1 MLDELRQTRTGPLDT
16 TEFNERLDAIEA
28 LLQQLMARQIQT
40 ETERPVSISPPSQ
53 SVSVSEASTDLDGL
67 FPFVN
72 LPRGPRGP
80 IAAPRPRGPGV
91 NFDDE
96 LLALLQA
103 PPPQVA
109 TGVQPPPALIPFTY
123 QPAPRPARSTSPSPP
138 PRAQTFPLQREPD
151 FRPEVLHTRRDPGR
165 RGDRRRDPIR
175 PNVPQT
181 ETTPS
186 PPLPTGTTRLPA
198 GPPPVI
204 QSRPPTNP
212 PPPQPVLVSI
222 AVERRRERC

>member
-1 MLDELRQTRTGPLDT
+1 MSTNHMLDELRQTRTGPLDT
-16 TEFNERLDAIEA
+16 TEFNERLEAIEA
-28 LLQQLMARQIQT
+28 LLRQLMDRQVQT
-40 ETERPVSISPPSQ
+40 ETERPVPISPPSQ
-53 SVSVSEASTDLDGL
+53 SDSEASTDLDGL

-138 PRAQTFPLQREPD
+138 PRAQTFPLPREPE
-151 FRPEVLHTRRDPGR
+151 FRPEVLHTRRDPGGRRDGR
-165 RGDRRRDPIR
+165 RGPTRTTA
-175 PNVPQT
+175 NVPPT
-181 ETTPS
+181 ETTMS

-204 QSRPPTNP
+204 QSRPPTGTI
-212 PPPQPVLVSI
+212 PPPQPILVSI
-222 AVERRRERC
+222 AVE